1 MPELLQPFKTM
12 PLDSLLH
19 DSEQLLLLIYE
30 SAKIGLCITDENG
43 NFVSVNKSYCELYGY
58 REEELVGKHFAMVL
72 PEQTRPRAKQIHDAF
87 IAGSP
92 ESGGEWR
99 VRRKDGSEM
108 QVYVTAERL
117 ISKTGKRYK
126 VTTVTPISDLSW
138 LSGSNALEK
147 LREETQLQALR
158 DTMTTVTDIVF
169 NGLQTM
175 LFIRSKLEQN
185 RATPEEV
192 RRFDETIRR
201 VTERINA
208 LASVSRY
215 ETKQIADGVNVIDYN
230 AEKR

>member
-1 MPELLQPFKTM
+1 M

-30 SAKIGLCITDENG
+30 SAKVGLCITDEHG

-58 REEELVGKHFAMVL
+58 REDELVGKHFTMVL
-72 PEQTRPRAKQIHDAF
+72 PERARQRATQIHDAF
-87 IAGSP
+87 IAGSS
-92 ESGGEWR
+92 ESSGEWR

-126 VTTVTPISDLSW
+126 VTTVMPISDLSW
-138 LSGSNALEK
+138 LNSSNVLEK
-147 LREETQLQALR
+147 VREETQLQALR

-192 RRFDETIRR
+192 RRFDESIRR

-208 LASVSRY
+208 LANVSRY
-215 ETKQIADGVNVIDYN
+215 ETKQIADGINVIDYD
-230 AEKR
+230 ADKK